1 MQEKTLFAQVSPYI
15 WEYTGLTSRLKELY
29 SLIFT
34 LTAKVILE
42 SEESL
47 KKAQVCL
54 DAFLSSDFNFRCVL
68 TRAFVQTCILLP
80 EVGMLWPEQGDSQP
94 LLACPCNTV
103 TPTRG
108 QMPGCCAGVP
118 TESMTVSVSHEMGLR
133 VVVLACGCPLSN
145 GTVISPFP
153 TLATL
158 RQRKKIGPVSTLW
171 FSCLLLEREGKGK
184 ERRRRGRRDR
194 QRVLSWAEIPLKP
207 HKITSSLLSPIM
219 TPWGFWEV
227 ENPWFY
233 FLRNALPFI
242 ADITW

>member
-1 MQEKTLFAQVSPYI
+1 MQEKTLYAQVSPYI

-54 DAFLSSDFNFRCVL
+54 DAFLSSYFNFRCVL

-80 EVGMLWPEQGDSQP
+80 EVGMLWPEQGDLQP
-94 LLACPCNTV
+94 PPACPCNTV
-103 TPTRG
+103 TPARG
-108 QMPGCCAGVP
+108 KMPGCCAGAP
-118 TESMTVSVSHEMGLR
+118 AESMTVSVSHEMGLQ
-133 VVVLACGCPLSN
+133 VVVLACACLLSN

-171 FSCLLLEREGKGK
+171 FSCLLLEREGKG
-184 ERRRRGRRDR
+184 RRGGEGERETGRGCSAE
-194 QRVLSWAEIPLKP
+194 LKSPWSHIKSHPLFCLPSWLHEGSEKLRIP
-207 HKITSSLLSPIM
+207 
-219 TPWGFWEV
+219 GF
-227 ENPWFY
+227 
-233 FLRNALPFI
+233 I
-242 ADITW
+242 